1 MTQGS
6 LAIESMHI
14 PVMVGEVLD
23 ALKVREGGLY
33 IDCTVGAGGHASAIL
48 CAAGPG
54 SRLLGMDVDPNAIE
68 RSASRLDEFRGNFL
82 LANEN
87 FTRAEEVA
95 VSAGFNP
102 VDGILFDLGVSSDL
116 LGDPQ
121 RGLSFQHDSPLDM
134 RFSDRQQVTAADL
147 VNDIPESEL
156 ADILFQFGQERHS
169 RRIARMIIANRPVLT
184 TGQLARLVERSL
196 TSAGRNPHK
205 SRIHP
210 ATRTFMALR
219 IAVNREMDSL
229 ASALPQGVR
238 LLKPQG
244 RLVVISFHSLEDG
257 MVKGFLRRESSTCI
271 CPPQLPQCICGHSP
285 SLKTITKEPIYPT
298 EDEIRVNPR
307 SRSAK
312 MRVAQK
318 L

>member
-1 MTQGS
+1 MTLGS
-6 LAIESMHI
+6 LAIESIHV
-14 PVMVGEVLD
+14 PVMVGEVLE

-33 IDCTVGAGGHASAIL
+33 IDCTVGAGGHGSAIL
-48 CAAGPG
+48 SAAGPG
-54 SRLLGMDVDPNAIE
+54 SRLLGLDVDPNAIE
-68 RSASRLDEFRGNFL
+68 RAATRLEEFRGNFL

-87 FTRAEEVA
+87 FTRVEEVA

-102 VDGILFDLGVSSDL
+102 VDGVLFDLGVSSDL
-116 LGDPQ
+116 LADPR
-121 RGLSFQHDSPLDM
+121 RGLSFQYDTPLDM

-147 VNDIPESEL
+147 VNDLPESEL
-156 ADILFQFGQERHS
+156 ADMLFQFGQERHS

-196 TSAGRNPHK
+196 NSTGRNPHK

-229 ASALPQGVR
+229 ASALPQAVKV
-238 LLKPQG
+238 LKPQG

-257 MVKGFLRRESSTCI
+257 MVKGFLRRESSACL
-271 CPPQLPQCICGHSP
+271 CPPQVPQCICGHSP
-285 SLKTITKEPIYPT
+285 SLKIITREPIYPA
-298 EDEIRVNPR
+298 EDEIRANPR